1 MDGAQ
6 PNGDDHPLPRAEMG
20 TPSSGNGRQP
30 RLLPALFAVGA
41 VALAVG
47 LLLVEPESGPLAD
60 LFPGSPESARAILAT
75 IAGSTITL
83 AGLVFSITM
92 LVLQLSSSQYSPTV
106 LRTFLTD
113 RTSHLTLAVFV
124 ATFTYSIV
132 VLRAVGPGEEQRPTV
147 SVTVAQLLMLVTIG
161 VLVLYINHITR
172 KIRVNSIMRAAVLDG
187 ERVVERLPSDGE
199 PLANSALRW
208 AGGRPITA
216 RDWGY
221 VAFVDTDAL
230 LACATTADGRTRVMV
245 TTGDFVA
252 HGDEVAQVWD
262 TDRSYDDRICESIRI
277 AEERTSD
284 QDPSYVVRQLVDIA
298 LRALSPSLNDPTT
311 ATQAVFH
318 LREMLSTLSNSE
330 LPRPLRRDADDE
342 ERLVIGVRSWSDYT
356 ELATQEIALCA
367 DGHPQVEDALERL
380 RAVGAQT

>member
-1 MDGAQ
+1 MFF
-6 PNGDDHPLPRAEMG
+6 
-20 TPSSGNGRQP
+20 
-30 RLLPALFAVGA
+30 PAVFAVGA
-41 VALAVG
+41 VVLAVV

-60 LFPGSPESARAILAT
+60 LFPGDAASARAILST

-113 RTSHLTLAVFV
+113 RYSHLTLAVFV

-132 VLRAVGPGEEQRPTV
+132 VLRAVGPGGEQQPTV

-161 VLVLYINHITR
+161 VLVLYIDHITK

-187 ERVVERLPSDGE
+187 ERVVESLPSDGE

-208 AGGRPITA
+208 AGGRPIA
-216 RDWGY
+216 ALDWGY
-221 VAFVDTDAL
+221 IAFVDVDGL
-230 LACATTADGRTRVMV
+230 LSCATAADGRIRMMA

-252 HGDEVAQVWD
+252 RGDELAQVWD
-262 TDRSYDDRICESIRI
+262 MDESHDDRIRGCVRV
-277 AEERTSD
+277 AEERTSA

-311 ATQAVFH
+311 ATQALFH
-318 LREMLSTLSNSE
+318 LREMLSTLSRKE
-330 LPRPLRRDADDE
+330 LPRPLHRDADDE
-342 ERLVIGVRSWSDYT
+342 ERLVIGVRSWPDYV
-356 ELATQEIALCA
+356 ELATEQIALNA
-367 DGHPQVEDALERL
+367 GGHPQVEAALERL
-380 RAVGAQT
+380 RAVTPHP